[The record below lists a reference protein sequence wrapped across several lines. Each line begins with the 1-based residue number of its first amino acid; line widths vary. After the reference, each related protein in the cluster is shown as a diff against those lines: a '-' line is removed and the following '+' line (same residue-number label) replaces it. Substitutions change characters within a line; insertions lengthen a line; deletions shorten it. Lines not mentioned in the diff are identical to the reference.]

1 MAKTKYVVA
10 LSDVQRNILTRLVCE
25 EAETDRTI
33 MRAKILLMS
42 DVSQPEKLSIRE
54 LAERLGTTETTIK
67 TVRTEYATEGFETA
81 LYRRER
87 PRKITSEM
95 EQAIIKLA
103 ESKPPAGHKKWSS
116 RLICEEAEKQGIVDH
131 IVSSTVCK
139 ILREY
144 KAGLKDE

>member
-10 LSDVQRNILTRLVCE
+10 LNDVQRNILTKLVCE
-25 EAETDRTI
+25 EKESDRTI
-33 MRAKILLMS
+33 MRARILLMS

-67 TVRTEYATEGFETA
+67 TVRTEFDVEGFETA

-87 PRKITSEM
+87 PRKITPEM
-95 EQAIIKLA
+95 AQAIIELA
-103 ESKPPAGHKKWSS
+103 ESKPPEGHKKWSS
-116 RLICEEAEKQGIVDH
+116 RLICEEAERRGIVDH

-139 ILREY
+139 ILREH
-144 KAGLKDE
+144 KAGQGDE

>member
-1 MAKTKYVVA
+1 MAKTKYIIRLNNVE
-10 LSDVQRNILTRLVCE
+10 RNILTKLVCE
-25 EAETDRTI
+25 EKKSDRTV
-33 MRAKILLMS
+33 MRARILLMS

-67 TVRTEYATEGFETA
+67 TVRTEFATKGFETA

-87 PRKITSEM
+87 PRKITPEM
-95 EQAIIKLA
+95 EQAIIELA
-103 ESKPPAGHKKWSS
+103 ESKPPEGHKKWSS
-116 RLICEEAEKQGIVDH
+116 RLICEEAERRGIVDH

-144 KAGLKDE
+144 KAGQGDE

>member
-10 LSDVQRNILTRLVCE
+10 LNDVQRNILTKLVCE
-25 EAETDRTI
+25 EKESDRTI
-33 MRAKILLMS
+33 MRARILLMS

-67 TVRTEYATEGFETA
+67 TVRTEFAVEGFETA

-87 PRKITSEM
+87 PRKITPEM
-95 EQAIIKLA
+95 AQAIIELA
-103 ESKPPAGHKKWSS
+103 ESKPPEGHKKWSS
-116 RLICEEAEKQGIVDH
+116 RLICEEAERRGIVDH

-139 ILREY
+139 ILREH
-144 KAGLKDE
+144 KAGQGDE